1 MKELKK
7 QRDELIAER
16 DSLEESIP
24 GLRAAWDATP
34 SNWDR
39 HGNCIGSP
47 ESTAAMNKLSNAEA
61 RLRSI
66 PGAIERID
74 RKISYQERL
83 ADAKQARA
91 KARQVMSD
99 FASTVAALNSTRGL
113 VHERLQSIQKE
124 TELAIE
130 RAQQAELD
138 AANLYARSVA
148 TGNSEGEN
156 AASTEMQ
163 KASAMLIEAD
173 EHARRQE
180 LIIAALQAEI
190 DGLDSQITTAQQQHS
205 QAQDN
210 ALAAAELTLGEEW
223 NRLAEQLAAVG
234 AKILAA
240 DRYRGGGSMLLSGLS
255 IPSFGPSSMELC
267 RNDVLGGAEGITI
280 ADLIEA

>member
-1 MKELKK
+1 
-7 QRDELIAER
+7 
-16 DSLEESIP
+16 
-24 GLRAAWDATP
+24 
-34 SNWDR
+34 
-39 HGNCIGSP
+39 
-47 ESTAAMNKLSNAEA
+47 MNKLSAAEG

-74 RKISYQERL
+74 REISYQERL

-99 FASTVAALNSTRGL
+99 SASTVAALSSTRGL

-148 TGNSEGEN
+148 TGNSEGEK
-156 AASTEMQ
+156 AASNEMQ
-163 KASAMLIEAD
+163 KASAMLIQAD

-190 DGLDSQITTAQQQHS
+190 DVLDTQITTAQQQQS

-255 IPSFGPSSMELC
+255 IPSFGPSSRELC
-267 RNDVLGGAEGITI
+267 CNDVLAVAEGITL